1 MQAKSKSRIKIFSAL
16 FRTMWSKD
24 LLVDTDAKLQ
34 RIRGDVQLRLLVSIR
49 ARIDSQSLQQ
59 DRRVLDLEARYIS
72 ITTSVGNN
80 LSDLQSQLA
89 ALMLHGSESEQRAGH
104 RHEEIIGHL
113 KEISS
118 NGVTGPASRDSEAK
132 DIVDAER
139 KEKVEN
145 AILSSLW
152 FPTMQ
157 DREDS
162 IMVADKETLRW
173 IYHDPVKHQKT
184 WSDFKE
190 FLQGNSNLY
199 WITGK
204 AGSGK
209 STLMKYINTEPQTS
223 THLAAW
229 KGGRRLLLA
238 SFYFYYNGL
247 PVQKSQM
254 GVIQSLLYNILD
266 EEKSLI
272 PVAFPKRYQAMC
284 SAAKDPIV
292 FDPTYGEL
300 TRALSRA
307 IQMTQTHCFFF
318 AIDGLD
324 EYERESGMA
333 DLAEE
338 LKELSLFPHVK
349 VLLSSRPLQVF
360 EEAFTSCPRL
370 RLHEFT
376 RSDITSYTERK
387 LRSHHRAQTFSEETI
402 NSLVRKIVE
411 SSDGVFLW
419 VRLVVNSLAE
429 GFGNW
434 DSIEELEQRLH
445 ELPTDLEDLYK
456 YIFHRISPRYRGD
469 ASRLL
474 QLVQAGTAG
483 GIDLS
488 MLELSFADCRDPD
501 LVFNTDIEPMPV
513 SEVQSRSQILEARL
527 KSRCLGLLEIVET
540 SHSGSSSDWA
550 KTRMAS
556 SVKFL
561 HRSVL
566 EFLTREDI
574 RSEFLRLD
582 NDDFDANVCLLRSA
596 VHMVKAYAI
605 DDPTAANWEG
615 ILFDIADSDLPN
627 LAYRAGF
634 RCQQA
639 ELSSKR
645 SQSRLV
651 DELDIVMTTHLRAL
665 GSRPNCPLNIKL
677 HWYASMVDRTVSHA
691 SIISFAARCGMPL
704 YISEQIHNFGSSILV
719 DGEGLLSCAVSLG
732 SRYWK
737 YQLGKSSE
745 VVRILL
751 DHHCCKLAD
760 LERFSPWVTIM
771 DNVWELV
778 DEERGVIPLYR
789 LETIEQ
795 FILHGA
801 NVHYIATY
809 LDRTSDGWDETV
821 LGVMERIQVQLK
833 DRKILMAYG
842 NMSSRAQRLVD
853 GIVAELR
860 ERGAKRGKYDSR
872 GDMISPPDA

>member
-1 MQAKSKSRIKIFSAL
+1 
-16 FRTMWSKD
+16 MWNKD
-24 LLVDTDAKLQ
+24 LLVDIDGKLQ
-34 RIRGDVQLRLLVSIR
+34 RIRTDLQLRVLVSIR

-59 DRRVLDLEARYIS
+59 DRRVLDLEARYVS
-72 ITTSVGNN
+72 ITTSVDNSLDG
-80 LSDLQSQLA
+80 LQSQLA
-89 ALMLHGSESEQRAGH
+89 ALMLQGSESEQRAGH
-104 RHEEIIGHL
+104 RHTEIIGHL

-118 NGVTGPASRDSEAK
+118 SGVTGAASK
-132 DIVDAER
+132 DPEDKGIVDAER

-145 AILSSLW
+145 VILSSLW
-152 FPTMQ
+152 FPAMQ

-162 IMVADKETLRW
+162 IVVADKRTLRW
-173 IYHDPVKHQKT
+173 IYYDPVKHQKT
-184 WSDFKE
+184 WSNFKA
-190 FLQGNSNLY
+190 FLEGNSNLY

-223 THLAAW
+223 KHLAAW
-229 KGGRRLLLA
+229 KGHRRLLSA

-284 SAAKDPIV
+284 SAAKDPVV
-292 FDPTYGEL
+292 FDPTHGEL

-333 DLAEE
+333 NLAEE

-360 EEAFTSCPRL
+360 EEAFASCPRL
-370 RLHEFT
+370 QLHEFT
-376 RSDITSYTERK
+376 RSDITLYTERK
-387 LRSHHRAQTFSEETI
+387 LRSHRRAQAFSDETI

-429 GFGNW
+429 GFGNR
-434 DSIEELEQRLH
+434 DSMQELEQRLH

-474 QLVQAGTAG
+474 QLVQAGTAD

-513 SEVQSRSQILEARL
+513 SEVQSRSQMLEARL
-527 KSRCLGLLEIVET
+527 KSRCLGFLEIVET
-540 SHSGSSSDWA
+540 SHSGPSSDWA
-550 KTRMAS
+550 KTHMAS

-582 NDDFDANVCLLRSA
+582 DDDFDANVCLLRSA

-615 ILFDIADSDLPN
+615 TISNHSVYSDLSN

-677 HWYASMVDRTVSHA
+677 HWYASLADVTHSHA

-704 YISEQIHNFGSSILV
+704 YISEQIHNFGSGILV
-719 DGEGLLSCAVSLG
+719 DGEGLLSCAVGHG
-732 SRYWK
+732 SRYWI
-737 YQLGKSSE
+737 YQLGESSE
-745 VVRILL
+745 VVRVLL

-760 LERFSPWVTIM
+760 LGYFSPWVAIM
-771 DNVWELV
+771 DDVWKCV
-778 DEERGVIPLYR
+778 GDERGMVPLYR
-789 LETIEQ
+789 LETIEL

-801 NVHYIATY
+801 NVHAIAIY
-809 LDRTSDGWDETV
+809 LDRTADIYEETV

-842 NMSSRAQRLVD
+842 NMSRRAQRLVD

-872 GDMISPPDA
+872 GIMIRPPDA